1 MKEKKQTHSVS
12 ISRREFL
19 KSGFAISAAATMSL
33 SYPAFLFSSPQNGF
47 KPIFSIDGFIDP
59 YGIAVGSDGLI
70 YVTDAGGYCVKVFD
84 ENGNLVRTI
93 GSAGSD
99 GARFN
104 YPQGIDVDEDGNIYV
119 VDSNNGR
126 VAIFSP
132 DGNLKESFGS
142 IGGYPG
148 AFYTPKG
155 IFVNDKIY
163 TCNTRNHRLS
173 VFDKTTHE
181 LIGSF
186 GDFGDDPQNLQQ
198 GSLGMGYHFRLPT
211 DVAVSENG
219 EIYVVDSKHGEVK
232 ILNQSGEFIKKFGE
246 NGSGDGQLNLPEGIA
261 LDKEGNVYV
270 CDAMNGRIQK
280 FDPEGNFLAILDAEL
295 KRPTS
300 IFIDSSN
307 KFYVI
312 DAELKQVIK
321 FE

>member
-1 MKEKKQTHSVS
+1 MKEKKQTGSVS

-19 KSGFAISAAATMSL
+19 KSSFSIGAATTLSL
-33 SYPAFLFSSPQNGF
+33 SFPIFAFSIPQNGL
-47 KPIFSIDGFIDP
+47 KPTLRIDGFIDP

-84 ENGNLVRTI
+84 EAGSLVKTI
-93 GSAGSD
+93 GSAGSSE
-99 GARFN
+99 ARFN

-132 DGNLKESFGS
+132 DGNLQKSIGS
-142 IGGYPG
+142 IGGYPD

-155 IFVNDKIY
+155 IFVNEKIY

-173 VFDKTTHE
+173 VFDKNTHE

-186 GDFGDDPQNLQQ
+186 GDLGDDLSEIQQ
-198 GSLGMGYHFRLPT
+198 GSLGYHFRLPT
-211 DVAVSENG
+211 DVAVSDEG
-219 EIYVVDSKHGEVK
+219 EIYVVDSKHGEIKV
-232 ILNQSGEFIKKFGE
+232 LNQNGEFIKKFGE
-246 NGSGDGQLNLPEGIA
+246 NGSGQGQLNLPEGIA
-261 LDKEGNVYV
+261 LDKDGNVYV
-270 CDAMNGRIQK
+270 CDALNGRIQK
-280 FDPEGNFLAILDAEL
+280 FDHQGNFLAILGAEL

-300 IFIDSSN
+300 IFIDNSN

>member
-1 MKEKKQTHSVS
+1 MKEKKQTRSVS

-19 KSGFAISAAATMSL
+19 KSSFTIGAAATLSL
-33 SYPAFLFSSPQNGF
+33 SYPAFLFSAPQNGF
-47 KPIFSIDGFIDP
+47 KPIFSIDGFVDP
-59 YGIAVGSDGLI
+59 YGIAVGSDGFI
-70 YVTDAGGYCVKVFD
+70 YVTDAGGYSVKIFD
-84 ENGNLVRTI
+84 EDGNLVRTI

-99 GARFN
+99 GSRLN

-126 VAIFSP
+126 IAIFSP
-132 DGNLKESFGS
+132 DGKLKESFGN
-142 IGGYPG
+142 IGGYPE
-148 AFYTPKG
+148 AFYAAKG

-173 VFDKTTHE
+173 VFDKNTHE

-186 GDFGDDPQNLQQ
+186 GDFGDDPPGLLQ
-198 GSLGMGYHFRLPT
+198 GSLEYHFRLPT
-211 DVAVSENG
+211 DVAVSKEG

-232 ILNQSGEFIKKFGE
+232 ILNQNGEFIKKFGE
-246 NGSGDGQLNLPEGIA
+246 NGSEEGQLNLPEGIA
-261 LDKEGNVYV
+261 LDKDGNVYV
-270 CDAMNGRIQK
+270 CDAMNARIQK
-280 FDPEGNFLAILDAEL
+280 FDREGNFLAILNAGL

-300 IFIDSSN
+300 IFIDNSN

>member
-1 MKEKKQTHSVS
+1 MKEKKQTGSVS

-19 KSGFAISAAATMSL
+19 KCSFSIGAATTLSL
-33 SYPAFLFSSPQNGF
+33 SYPIFALSAPQNGL
-47 KPIFSIDGFIDP
+47 KSTLSIDGFVDP

-84 ENGNLVRTI
+84 EDGSLVKII
-93 GSAGSD
+93 GSAGSN
-99 GARFN
+99 GAKFN

-132 DGNLKESFGS
+132 DGNLKETFGS
-142 IGGYPG
+142 IGGYPD

-155 IFVNDKIY
+155 IFVTDKIY

-173 VFDKTTHE
+173 VFDKNTHE

-186 GDFGDDPQNLQQ
+186 GDLGDDALDLEQ
-198 GSLGMGYHFRLPT
+198 GSLNYRFRLPT
-211 DVAVSENG
+211 DVAVSEDG
-219 EIYVVDSKHGEVK
+219 AIYVVDSKHGEIK
-232 ILNQSGEFIKKFGE
+232 ILNQNGEFVKRFGE
-246 NGSGDGQLNLPEGIA
+246 NGSDEGQLNLPEGIA
-261 LDKEGNVYV
+261 LDKDGNVFV

-280 FDPEGNFLAILDAEL
+280 FDPEGNFLAILNAEL

-300 IFIDSSN
+300 IFIDNSN
-307 KFYVI
+307 KIYVI